1 MKASGPSTPTENL
14 LDPSATAEREARVQA
29 THAAP
34 RSGGG
39 GSPSTKVPERD
50 PGLVSMMRG
59 GAPTRAYGGM
69 DLVNGGA
76 AAPSN
81 TPLKSQPEPETP
93 KAKPRYFGMER

>member
-1 MKASGPSTPTENL
+1 MKASSPSTPTENIT
-14 LDPSATAEREARVQA
+14 DPSGASEREAHVQA

-34 RSGGG
+34 RNGGG

-59 GAPTRAYGGM
+59 GAPTRGYGGM

-81 TPLKSQPEPETP
+81 TPLKQEAEQEKP
-93 KAKPRYFGMER
+93 KVKIRDFGMER